1 MTEAEWLV
9 CENPLAPLVFVAARA
24 TDRKRR
30 LFLCACCARV
40 LGGATFAA
48 AWFALTL
55 TSLGVLL
62 TVPLFGAALERRRRH
77 LLRTGALDEDE
88 LDDLF

>member
-1 MTEAEWLV
+1 MTKCLELWRCMRE
-9 CENPLAPLVFVAARA
+9 
-24 TDRKRR
+24 DRI
-30 LFLCACCARV
+30 ARV